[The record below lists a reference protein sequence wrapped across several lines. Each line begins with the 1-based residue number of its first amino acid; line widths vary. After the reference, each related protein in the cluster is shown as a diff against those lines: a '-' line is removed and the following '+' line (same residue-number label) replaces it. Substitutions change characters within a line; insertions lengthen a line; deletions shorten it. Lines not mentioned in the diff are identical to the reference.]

1 MLKARN
7 KLQRPYLDVK
17 KQEDNHEQ
25 QLFSLKCN
33 HQCTHDIFRDGNN
46 SSKLW
51 LIQLKFSSTEKG
63 TVCFPGSK
71 PKGKDTTDVFRG

>member
-1 MLKARN
+1 M
-7 KLQRPYLDVK
+7 QSPM
-17 KQEDNHEQ
+17 HP
-25 QLFSLKCN
+25 
-33 HQCTHDIFRDGNN
+33 DIFRDGNN
-46 SSKLW
+46 SGKLW